1 MSGVDNYLI
10 VRSCSHMRRP
20 AYGSVIPCD
29 VGHLQ
34 EMAEIG
40 SGRSSPWGRHWCA
53 ARRVRSGVGGTSRA
67 APSAPSRRRW
77 DLARPCCPARRTP

>member
-40 SGRSSPWGRHWCA
+40 SGRSSPWGRH
-53 ARRVRSGVGGTSRA
+53 
-67 APSAPSRRRW
+67 
-77 DLARPCCPARRTP
+77 